1 MNVLYAVLAVGGECG
16 LAKNIKE
23 SITPAAADWGICILP
38 GAGMVYA
45 EIPEVVKIG
54 GIFEYN
60 WAEGAEG
67 AAISEMAVE
76 DFNAYL
82 EDIGAGW
89 SLRLSAEDTQSSAA
103 VSLEKVHAFNGAG
116 IKILVG
122 LPFSQYISQATSYIE
137 RNDMLVISH
146 AAQAANLAV
155 DDTIFRL
162 VPNDSYQ
169 APAITKM
176 LEDAGIEVLVTV
188 SRADTWGDGHVA
200 GVRALFGGTMESG
213 FRYNTDAQ
221 EFSVLVGT
229 LDDVIAGL
237 VEEHGAEK
245 VGVLYLGNDEFLPIM
260 QAMRYYE
267 NVSKVRWFATNTQS
281 FKTYFFEDSAAREF
295 AEATQ
300 FTTTRSITTTDNK
313 IKDALDA
320 KYMEMYNATVST
332 YGYAAY
338 DSIWLLG
345 LTILQTQSTDVET
358 LAGAMPHV
366 ASHMLG
372 ASGDLTLT
380 EYGDLATAEFEVWQ
394 VSDGAWVQVVDE

>member
-1 MNVLYAVLAVGGECG
+1 MNALYAVLAV
-16 LAKNIKE
+16 
-23 SITPAAADWGICILP
+23 AAAAMLP
-38 GAGMVYA
+38 GAGLVCA

-89 SLRLSAEDTQSSAA
+89 SLRLSSEDTQSSGS
-103 VSLEKVHAFNGAG
+103 VSFEKIQTFNGAG
-116 IKILVG
+116 VKILVG
-122 LPFSQYISQATSYIE
+122 LPFSQYISQATSYID
-137 RNDMLVISH
+137 RNDMLVVSH
-146 AAQAANLAV
+146 AAQAADLAI

-162 VPNDSYQ
+162 VPHDGHQ
-169 APAITKM
+169 APAIAKM

-188 SRADTWGDGHVA
+188 ARADTWGDGHVA
-200 GVRALFGGTMESG
+200 GVREWFSGVMESG
-213 FRYNTDAQ
+213 FRYDTERP
-221 EFSVLVGT
+221 EFSAGVGVLDT
-229 LDDVIAGL
+229 VISGL
-237 VEEHGAEK
+237 VEGHGAEK
-245 VGVLYLGNDEFLPIM
+245 VGVLYVGNDEFLPIM

-281 FKTYFFEDSAAREF
+281 FKTYFFEDPVAREF

-300 FTTTRSITTTDNK
+300 FTATRSIASSDNRVR
-313 IKDALDA
+313 DALDA
-320 KYMEMYNATVST
+320 KYMEMYNATIST

-345 LTILQTQSTDVET
+345 LTILQTQSTDTET
-358 LAGAMPHV
+358 LAGAIPHV

-380 EYGDLATAEFEVWQ
+380 EYGDLATAVFEVWQ
-394 VSDGAWVQVVDE
+394 VSDGSWVQVVGE

>member
-1 MNVLYAVLAVGGECG
+1 MNALYAVLAV
-16 LAKNIKE
+16 
-23 SITPAAADWGICILP
+23 AAAGMLP
-38 GAGMVYA
+38 GAGLASA
-45 EIPEVVKIG
+45 EIPEVVRIG

-67 AAISEMAVE
+67 AVISEMAVE

-89 SLRLSAEDTQSSAA
+89 SFRLSAEDTQSSAA

-116 IKILVG
+116 VKILVG
-122 LPFSQYISQATSYIE
+122 LPFSQYISQAISYIE

-146 AAQAANLAV
+146 AAQAANLAI

-188 SRADTWGDGHVA
+188 SRSDTWGDGHVE
-200 GVRALFGGTMESG
+200 GVRALFNGTMESG

-229 LDDVIAGL
+229 LDGVIAGL
-237 VEEHGAEK
+237 VERHGAGK
-245 VGVLYLGNDEFLPIM
+245 VGVLYVGNDEFLPMM

-267 NVSKVRWFATNTQS
+267 NVSQVRWFGTNTQS
-281 FKTYFFEDSAAREF
+281 FKTYFFEDPLARDF

-300 FTTTRSITTTDNK
+300 FTTTRSVTTTDNK

-320 KYMEMYNATVST
+320 RYVEMYNATIST

-345 LTILQTQSTDVET
+345 FTILQTQSTDAET
-358 LAGAMPHV
+358 LANAMPHV

>member
-1 MNVLYAVLAVGGECG
+1 MSVLYAVLAV
-16 LAKNIKE
+16 
-23 SITPAAADWGICILP
+23 AAAGILP
-38 GAGMVYA
+38 SAGLVYA

-67 AAISEMAVE
+67 AAISDMAVE

-82 EDIGAGW
+82 EDIGADW
-89 SLRLSAEDTQSSAA
+89 SLHLSSEDTQSSGS
-103 VSLEKVHAFNGAG
+103 VSLDKVHTFNGAG

-122 LPFSQYISQATSYIE
+122 LPFSQYIIQAASYID

-146 AAQAANLAV
+146 AAQAANLAI

-162 VPNDSYQ
+162 VPHDGYQ

-188 SRADTWGDGHVA
+188 ARADTWGDGHIA
-200 GVRALFGGTMESG
+200 GVGALFDGVVESG
-213 FRYNTDAQ
+213 LRYNTDAQ
-221 EFSVLVGT
+221 EFSVAVGV
-229 LDDVIAGL
+229 LDEVIAGL
-237 VEEHGAEK
+237 VERHGAEK
-245 VGVLYLGNDEFLPIM
+245 VGVLYVGNDEFLPIM
-260 QAMRYYE
+260 QAMRFYE

-281 FKTYFFEDSAAREF
+281 FKTYFFEDPVAREF

-300 FTTTRSITTTDNK
+300 FTTTRSIVSSDNRV
-313 IKDALDA
+313 KDALDA
-320 KYMEMYNATVST
+320 KYMEMYNATIST

-345 LTILQTQSTDVET
+345 LTILQTQSTDAET
-358 LAGAMPHV
+358 LAGAIPHV

>member
-1 MNVLYAVLAVGGECG
+1 MNVLYVVLAV
-16 LAKNIKE
+16 
-23 SITPAAADWGICILP
+23 AA
-38 GAGMVYA
+38 AGMVSGAGLASA

-67 AAISEMAVE
+67 AIISEMAVE
-76 DFNAYL
+76 DFNTYL
-82 EDIGAGW
+82 ENIGAGW
-89 SLRLSAEDTQSSAA
+89 SFHLSAEDTQSSGA
-103 VSLEKVHAFNGAG
+103 VSFEKVQAFNGAG
-116 IKILVG
+116 VKMLVG
-122 LPFSQYISQATSYIE
+122 LPFSQYISQAASYID
-137 RNDMLVISH
+137 RNNMLVISH
-146 AAQAANLAV
+146 ASQSANLAI
-155 DDTIFRL
+155 DDTVFRL

-188 SRADTWGDGHVA
+188 SRGDTWGDGHVE
-200 GVRALFGGTMESG
+200 GVRALFNGVVESR
-213 FRYNTDAQ
+213 FRYNTDAP
-221 EFSVLVGT
+221 EFSAGIGL
-229 LDDVIAGL
+229 LDGVIAGL
-237 VEEHGAEK
+237 VEMHGAEK
-245 VGVLYLGNDEFLPIM
+245 VGVLYVGNDEFLPMM

-281 FKTYFFEDSAAREF
+281 FKTYFFEDPTAREF

-300 FTTTRSITTTDNK
+300 FTATRSITTSDNK

-320 KYMEMYNATVST
+320 KYTEMYNATIST

-338 DSIWLLG
+338 DSVWLLG
-345 LTILQTQSTDVET
+345 LTILQTQSTDAET
-358 LAGAMPHV
+358 LADAIPHV

-372 ASGDLTLT
+372 ASGDLSLT

-394 VSDGAWVQVVDE
+394 VSDGAWVQVRDE

>member
-1 MNVLYAVLAVGGECG
+1 MNVLYAVLAV
-16 LAKNIKE
+16 
-23 SITPAAADWGICILP
+23 AAAGMLP

-54 GIFEYN
+54 GIFEYS

-116 IKILVG
+116 IKMLVG

-169 APAITKM
+169 APVITKM

-213 FRYNTDAQ
+213 FRYNAYAQ

>member
-1 MNVLYAVLAVGGECG
+1 MNALYAVLAVAAAGMLSGVG
-16 LAKNIKE
+16 LA
-23 SITPAAADWGICILP
+23 S
-38 GAGMVYA
+38 A
-45 EIPEVVKIG
+45 EIPEVVRIG

-67 AAISEMAVE
+67 AVISEMAVE
-76 DFNAYL
+76 EFNAYL

-89 SLRLSAEDTQSSAA
+89 SFRLSAEDTQSSAA
-103 VSLEKVHAFNGAG
+103 VSLEKVHTFNGAG
-116 IKILVG
+116 VKILVG
-122 LPFSQYISQATSYIE
+122 LPFSQYIVQAASYID
-137 RNDMLVISH
+137 RNNMLVISH
-146 AAQAANLAV
+146 AAQAENLAI

-162 VPNDSYQ
+162 VPHDGYQ
-169 APAITKM
+169 APAIVKM

-188 SRADTWGDGHVA
+188 SRSDAWGDGHVE
-200 GVRALFGGTMESG
+200 GVGDLFNGTMESG

-229 LDDVIAGL
+229 LDGVIAGL
-237 VEEHGAEK
+237 VERHGAGK
-245 VGVLYLGNDEFLPIM
+245 VGVLYVGNDEFLPIM
-260 QAMRYYE
+260 QAMRFYE
-267 NVSKVRWFATNTQS
+267 NVSKVRWFGTNTQS
-281 FKTYFFEDSAAREF
+281 FKTYFFEDPAARHF

-300 FTTTRSITTTDNK
+300 FTATRSITTTDNK

-320 KYMEMYNATVST
+320 RYVGMYDATIST

-345 LTILQTQSTDVET
+345 FTILQTQSTDTET
-358 LAGAMPHV
+358 LANAMPHV
-366 ASHMLG
+366 ASRMLG

-380 EYGDLATAEFEVWQ
+380 EYGDLATAKFEVWQ

>member
-1 MNVLYAVLAVGGECG
+1 MNALYAVLAV
-16 LAKNIKE
+16 
-23 SITPAAADWGICILP
+23 AAAGMLP
-38 GAGMVYA
+38 GAGLASA
-45 EIPEVVKIG
+45 EIPEVVRIG

-67 AAISEMAVE
+67 AVISEMAVE

-89 SLRLSAEDTQSSAA
+89 SFRLNAEDTQSSAA

-116 IKILVG
+116 VKILVG
-122 LPFSQYISQATSYIE
+122 LPFSQYISQAISYIE

-146 AAQAANLAV
+146 AAQAANLAI

-169 APAITKM
+169 APAIVKM
-176 LEDAGIEVLVTV
+176 LDDAGIEVLVTV
-188 SRADTWGDGHVA
+188 SRSDTWGDGHVE

-221 EFSVLVGT
+221 EFSVEVGV
-229 LDDVIAGL
+229 LDAVIAGL
-237 VEEHGAEK
+237 VERHGAGK
-245 VGVLYLGNDEFLPIM
+245 VGVLYVGNDEFLPMM

-267 NVSKVRWFATNTQS
+267 NVSKVRWFGTNTQS
-281 FKTYFFEDSAAREF
+281 FKTYFFEDPLARDF

-320 KYMEMYNATVST
+320 RYVEMYNATIST

-345 LTILQTQSTDVET
+345 FTILQTQSTDAET
-358 LAGAMPHV
+358 LANAMPHV

-394 VSDGAWVQVVDE
+394 VYDGAWVQVVDE

>member
-1 MNVLYAVLAVGGECG
+1 MNVLYAVLAV
-16 LAKNIKE
+16 
-23 SITPAAADWGICILP
+23 AAAGMLP
-38 GAGMVYA
+38 GAALASA
-45 EIPEVVKIG
+45 EIPEVVRIG

-67 AAISEMAVE
+67 AVISEMAVE
-76 DFNAYL
+76 EFNAYL

-103 VSLEKVHAFNGAG
+103 VSLEKVQTFNGAG
-116 IKILVG
+116 VKILVG

-146 AAQAANLAV
+146 AAQAATLAI

-162 VPNDSYQ
+162 VPHDDYQ
-169 APAITKM
+169 APAIVKM
-176 LEDAGIEVLVTV
+176 LDDAGIEVLVTV
-188 SRADTWGDGHVA
+188 SRSDTWGDGHVK
-200 GVRALFGGTMESG
+200 GVGDRFNGTMESG

-229 LDDVIAGL
+229 LDGVIAGL
-237 VEEHGAEK
+237 VEKHGAGK
-245 VGVLYLGNDEFLPIM
+245 VGVLYVGNDEFLPMM
-260 QAMRYYE
+260 QAMRFYE

-281 FKTYFFEDSAAREF
+281 FKTYFFEDPAARAF

-300 FTTTRSITTTDNK
+300 FTATRSITTADNK

-320 KYMEMYNATVST
+320 RYVEMYNATIST

-345 LTILQTQSTDVET
+345 FTILQTQSTDAET
-358 LAGAMPHV
+358 LANAMPHV
-366 ASHMLG
+366 ASRMLG

>member
-1 MNVLYAVLAVGGECG
+1 MNALYAVLAVAAAGMLSGVG
-16 LAKNIKE
+16 LA
-23 SITPAAADWGICILP
+23 S
-38 GAGMVYA
+38 A
-45 EIPEVVKIG
+45 EIPEVVRIG

-67 AAISEMAVE
+67 AVISEMAVE
-76 DFNAYL
+76 EFNAYL

-89 SLRLSAEDTQSSAA
+89 SFRLSAEDTQSSAA

-116 IKILVG
+116 VKILVG

-146 AAQAANLAV
+146 AAQAANLAI

-169 APAITKM
+169 APAIVKM
-176 LEDAGIEVLVTV
+176 LDDAGIEVLVTV
-188 SRADTWGDGHVA
+188 SRSDTWGDGHVE

-221 EFSVLVGT
+221 EFSVEVGV
-229 LDDVIAGL
+229 LDAVIAGL
-237 VEEHGAEK
+237 VERHGAGK
-245 VGVLYLGNDEFLPIM
+245 VGVLYVGNDEFLPMM

-267 NVSKVRWFATNTQS
+267 NVSKVRWFGTNTQS
-281 FKTYFFEDSAAREF
+281 FKTYFEDPLARDF

-320 KYMEMYNATVST
+320 RYVEMYNATIST

-345 LTILQTQSTDVET
+345 FTILQTQSTDAET
-358 LAGAMPHV
+358 LANAMPHV

-394 VSDGAWVQVVDE
+394 VSNGAWVQVMDE